1 MKINVFLGACLAGLI
16 LMAGG
21 GVKAQSVNQSG
32 LLAAIQAI
40 QQQIA
45 MLEQLLA
52 QMPQQTGSVNDSGI
66 TYTSTMWQM
75 YPSQADV
82 ASCVS
87 ADGNTYPAIGF
98 KSANWFLWNKC
109 ASQKIYPVNA
119 GKMVALSV
127 YGDSTPDSIC
137 KYPSFTL
144 YDNIDGNW
152 QKAATVDLSGYQDS
166 ATHNYF
172 YMPISDQIKIEAL
185 NCFYMKVYTGNL
197 SAMQRQLTNNTN
209 LDFGSNYGLPASAT
223 APVPASNTWVKLL
236 SPAGGEMWRSG
247 NSYTIM
253 WSSANVDN
261 VWLSIKNDTPSANGS
276 GTLKDISPSFTAIP
290 AAVGYYTWMVNDS
303 WLPAGDRNKFKISIS
318 EGGPGSGGVSDE
330 SGYFTIL
337 AH

>member
-1 MKINVFLGACLAGLI
+1 MAVLT

-21 GVKAQSVNQSG
+21 AARAQAVDQSS

-52 QMPQQTGSVNDSGI
+52 QMPQQTASVNDSGI
-66 TYTSTMWQM
+66 TYTPTIWQM

-87 ADGNTYPAIGF
+87 ADDNTYPAIGF

-109 ASQKIYPVNA
+109 ASQKVYPVNA
-119 GKMVALSV
+119 GKTVVLSV

-137 KYPSFTL
+137 KYPSFTV

-152 QKAATVDLSGYQDS
+152 QKASTVDLSGYQDS
-166 ATHNYF
+166 TTHNYF

-185 NCFYMKVYTGNL
+185 SCFYMKVYTGDL
-197 SAMQRQLTNNTN
+197 SAMKRQFINGTD
-209 LDFGSNYGLPASAT
+209 LDFGTNYGLPASAT

-247 NSYTIM
+247 NTYEIM
-253 WSSANVDN
+253 WSSSNVDN
-261 VWLSIKNDTPSANGS
+261 VWLSIKNDTPLANGS
-276 GTLKDISPSFTAIP
+276 GTLKDIAPNFAAIP
-290 AAVGYYTWMVNDS
+290 ASTGYYIWTVNDS

-318 EGGPGSGGVSDE
+318 EGGPGFSGASDE

-337 AH
+337 AR